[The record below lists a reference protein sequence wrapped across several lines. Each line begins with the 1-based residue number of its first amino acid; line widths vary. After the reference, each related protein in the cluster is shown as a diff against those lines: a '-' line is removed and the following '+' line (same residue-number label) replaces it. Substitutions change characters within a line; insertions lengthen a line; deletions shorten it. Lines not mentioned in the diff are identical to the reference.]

1 MTKVDMK
8 KENQPCRKAETK
20 KICFSGI
27 GVPEAQ
33 LLLMKSLGSYAKFF
47 TLTKLI
53 LDGFLSLYS
62 PDSNAMNSNVIL

>member
-20 KICFSGI
+20 KIYLSGI

-33 LLLMKSLGSYAKFF
+33 LLLMKSPGSYAKFF

-62 PDSNAMNSNVIL
+62 PGSDAMNSNAIL